1 MAKNEVAFAPQEK
14 LSRELGVFSVTMI
27 GVGGM
32 IGAGIFVLT
41 GMAAGAAGP
50 ALTLAFILN
59 GVVTIFTAMTYAEL
73 GSCFHDAGGG
83 YLWTKEALPQP
94 NGFISGWMSWFAHM
108 VACSLYSLGFGA
120 YFGHML
126 SEMKVSLFGLQG
138 VALAKVLAV
147 IAIVIFAYINIRGTK
162 ETGLAANLVASVKVV
177 LLLVFIVFGLSK
189 IAGEP
194 VSLKNFVPFM
204 PMGWSGVFIAM
215 GLTFIAYQGYE
226 IIAQCSE
233 EVKNPRKNIP
243 RAIFW
248 AIVIVVPIYILIAFV
263 SIAGIEAEG
272 MSTWQFLGL
281 KKEIAVVEAA
291 RHFMPY
297 GGFIILVGGLFS
309 TLSALN
315 ATIYSSS
322 RVSFAMG
329 RDRALPQALGRVSE
343 KRRTPQWAIFIS
355 SIFIAIMAVSLPIED
370 VASACNIMFLLL
382 FLLVNI
388 SLINLR
394 RNRPELDRGFVMPWF
409 PIMPLLGISSQMFL
423 AVYMFNF
430 SRIAWYV
437 GAAWIISGIVFY
449 YLYAS
454 KREKEFKASL
464 IVYAE
469 KELAPKG
476 YNIMVA
482 LDKPEEVG
490 PLMTIANAIAEA
502 RKANITLLGVVE
514 LPEQTPISQG
524 KSFVEE
530 KKRLLQTADKQAKA
544 PVNSLIRVAH
554 HIPEAIVDTVKDN
567 EIDLTILG
575 WKGYSQTRYRLMG
588 TVLDSVVKYA
598 PSDIAVLRLREIKE
612 LKSIF
617 LPTAGGPHAR
627 FAAEI
632 ASFIARNTQ
641 ATLTAGIVIDPA
653 LSPEQREK
661 QLEWLDKTFEDVNLG
676 EVKLEKKAI
685 EASSV
690 LVGIIQESSKHDL
703 VIIGSSNEPIWR
715 RLFFGTIPKIVAK
728 QSPTSV
734 MMVKKYEGAILSWF
748 KKFLAG

>member
-1 MAKNEVAFAPQEK
+1 MAKGELAFVPQEK

-50 ALTLAFILN
+50 ALTLAFVLN

-94 NGFISGWMSWFAHM
+94 SGFISGWMSWFAHM

-126 SEMKVSLFGLQG
+126 SELKVSFLGLEG
-138 VALAKVLAV
+138 VALHKVLAI
-147 IAIVIFAYINIRGTK
+147 IAIGIFSYINIRGTK
-162 ETGLAANLVASVKVV
+162 ETGLAGNLVASMKVA
-177 LLLVFIVFGLSK
+177 LLLVFIAFGLNK
-189 IAGEP
+189 ITGQP

-233 EVKNPRKNIP
+233 EVKNPRRDIP
-243 RAIFW
+243 RAIFY

-263 SIAGIEAEG
+263 SIAGIDAEG
-272 MSTWQFLGL
+272 MTTWQFLGL

-291 RHFMPY
+291 RHLMPY
-297 GGFIILVGGLFS
+297 GGLLILIGGLFS

-329 RDRALPQALGRVSE
+329 RDRALPQAFGRVSH
-343 KRRTPQWAIFIS
+343 KRKTPQWAIFSS

-370 VASACNIMFLLL
+370 VASACDIMFLLL
-382 FLLVNI
+382 FLMVNI

-394 RNRPELDRGFVMPWF
+394 RNRPELDRGYVMPWF
-409 PIMPLLGISSQMFL
+409 PIMPFLGITSQLFL

-437 GAAWIISGIVFY
+437 AGAWIISGVGFFF
-449 YLYAS
+449 LYAS
-454 KREKEFKASL
+454 RREKEHKASL

-476 YNIMVA
+476 YNILVA
-482 LDKPEEVG
+482 LDREEEVS

-502 RKANITLLGVVE
+502 RGANITLLGVVE
-514 LPEQTPISQG
+514 IPEQTPISQG
-524 KSFVEE
+524 KGFVEG
-530 KKRLLQTADKQAKA
+530 KKKLLQAAHKQATA
-544 PVNSLIRVAH
+544 PVNSFIRVTH
-554 HIPEAIVDTVKDN
+554 HIPEAIIDTIKEN
-567 EIDLTILG
+567 EIDLSILG
-575 WKGYSQTRYRLMG
+575 WKGYSQTRYRFMG

-598 PSDIAVLRLREIKE
+598 PCDLAVLRLRELKE

-627 FAAEI
+627 FAAQV
-632 ASFIARNTQ
+632 ACFIARVTQ
-641 ATLTAGIVIDPA
+641 AKLTAGIVIDPT
-653 LSPEQREK
+653 LPPEDREK
-661 QLEWLDKTFEDVNLG
+661 QLAWLEKTFEEVDVG
-676 EVKLEKKAI
+676 EVKLEKRGI
-685 EASSV
+685 EAKSV
-690 LVGIIQESSKHDL
+690 LVGIIQESNKHDL

-715 RLFFGTIPKIVAK
+715 RMFFGSIPKIVAK
-728 QSPTSV
+728 QSRSSV

>member
-1 MAKNEVAFAPQEK
+1 MAKKEVVFAPQER
-14 LSRELGVFSVTMI
+14 LSRELGVFSATMI

-50 ALTLAFILN
+50 ALTLAFVLN

-126 SEMKVSLFGLQG
+126 SELNISFFGLHG
-138 VALAKVLAV
+138 VVLHKALAVVAV
-147 IAIVIFAYINIRGTK
+147 GIFSYINIRGTK
-162 ETGLAANLVASVKVV
+162 ETGLAANLVTSIKIV
-177 LLLVFIVFGLSK
+177 LLLIFVAFGLSK
-189 IAGEP
+189 ISGNP
-194 VSLKNFVPFM
+194 VSLKHFVPYM

-233 EVKNPRKNIP
+233 EVKNPKKDIP
-243 RAIFW
+243 RAIFY
-248 AIVIVVPIYILIAFV
+248 AIAIVVPIYILIAFV
-263 SIAGIEAEG
+263 SIAGVEAEG
-272 MSTWQFLGL
+272 MPTWKFLGL
-281 KKEIAVVEAA
+281 QKELAIVEAA
-291 RHFMPY
+291 RNFMPY
-297 GGFIILVGGLFS
+297 GGLILLIGGLFS

-329 RDRALPQALGRVSE
+329 RDRALPQAFGRISR

-355 SIFIAIMAVSLPIED
+355 SIFIAVMAVSLPIED

-388 SLINLR
+388 SVINLR
-394 RNRPELDRGFVMPWF
+394 KNRPELDRGFVIPWF
-409 PIMPLLGISSQMFL
+409 PITPLLGIATQMFL
-423 AVYMFNF
+423 AVYMFTF
-430 SRIAWYV
+430 SRIAWYLA
-437 GAAWIISGIVFY
+437 GAWIASGIGFF

-454 KREKEFKASL
+454 RREKEYKASL

-476 YNIMVA
+476 YNILVA
-482 LDKPEEVG
+482 LNKPEEVR
-490 PLMTIANAIAEA
+490 PLMTVANAVAKA
-502 RKANITLLGVVE
+502 RGANITLLSVVE
-514 LPEQTPISQG
+514 IPEQTPISQG
-524 KSFVEE
+524 KSFMEE
-530 KKRLLQTADKQAKA
+530 KKKLLQIAHRQAAA
-544 PVNSLIRVAH
+544 PVNSFIRVAH
-554 HIPEAIVDTVKDN
+554 HTPEAIIDTIKDN

-575 WKGYSQTRYRLMG
+575 WKGYSQTRYRFMG

-598 PSDIAVLRLREIKE
+598 PSDLVVVRLREIEE

-617 LPTAGGPHAR
+617 LPTAGGPHAG
-627 FAAEI
+627 FAAQI
-632 ASFIARNTQ
+632 ACFIAR
-641 ATLTAGIVIDPA
+641 ATGAKLTAGIVIDPT
-653 LSPEQREK
+653 LPPDEREK
-661 QLEWLDKTFEDVNLG
+661 KLQWLEKTFEDVDIS
-676 EVKLEKKAI
+676 EVKLEKRGV
-685 EASSV
+685 EAKSV
-690 LVGIIQESSKHDL
+690 LVGIIQESNKHDL
-703 VIIGSSNEPIWR
+703 AIIGSSNEPPWR
-715 RLFFGTIPKIVAK
+715 RLFFGTIPEIVAK
-728 QSPTSV
+728 QSQSSV
-734 MMVKKYEGAILSWF
+734 MMVKKYEGAIVSWF
-748 KKFLAG
+748 KRFLAG

>member
-1 MAKNEVAFAPQEK
+1 
-14 LSRELGVFSVTMI
+14 LGVFSVTAI

-50 ALTLAFILN
+50 ALTLAFVLN

-126 SEMKVSLFGLQG
+126 SELKVSFLGLQG

-147 IAIVIFAYINIRGTK
+147 VAIGIFAYINIRGTK
-162 ETGLAANLVASVKVV
+162 ETGLAANLITSIKVA
-177 LLLVFIVFGLSK
+177 LLLVFIVFGLNK
-189 IAGEP
+189 IAGQP
-194 VSLKNFVPFM
+194 VSLKNFTPFM

-243 RAIFW
+243 RAIFY

-263 SIAGIEAEG
+263 SIAGVDAEG
-272 MSTWQFLGL
+272 MPTWQFLGQ
-281 KKEIAVVEAA
+281 KKELAIVEAA

-297 GGFIILVGGLFS
+297 GGLIILIGGLFS

-322 RVSFAMG
+322 RISFAMG
-329 RDRALPQALGRVSE
+329 RDRALPQALGRVSH

-355 SIFIAIMAVSLPIED
+355 SIFIAIMAVALPIED
-370 VASACNIMFLLL
+370 VASASDIMFLLL

-388 SLINLR
+388 SVINLR
-394 RNRPELDRGFVMPWF
+394 KNRPELDRGYIMPWF
-409 PIMPLLGISSQMFL
+409 PIIPLLGIATKMFL

-430 SRIAWYV
+430 SHIAWYV
-437 GAAWIISGIVFY
+437 AGAWLISGIAFF

-454 KREKEFKASL
+454 QREKEHKASL

-476 YNIMVA
+476 YNILVA
-482 LDKPEEVG
+482 LDKPEEVS

-502 RKANITLLGVVE
+502 RGANITLLSVVE
-514 LPEQTPISQG
+514 IPEQTPISQG
-524 KSFVEE
+524 
-530 KKRLLQTADKQAKA
+530 RKQF
-544 PVNSLIRVAH
+544 R
-554 HIPEAIVDTVKDN
+554 
-567 EIDLTILG
+567 
-575 WKGYSQTRYRLMG
+575 
-588 TVLDSVVKYA
+588 
-598 PSDIAVLRLREIKE
+598 
-612 LKSIF
+612 
-617 LPTAGGPHAR
+617 
-627 FAAEI
+627 
-632 ASFIARNTQ
+632 
-641 ATLTAGIVIDPA
+641 
-653 LSPEQREK
+653 
-661 QLEWLDKTFEDVNLG
+661 
-676 EVKLEKKAI
+676 
-685 EASSV
+685 
-690 LVGIIQESSKHDL
+690 
-703 VIIGSSNEPIWR
+703 
-715 RLFFGTIPKIVAK
+715 
-728 QSPTSV
+728 
-734 MMVKKYEGAILSWF
+734 
-748 KKFLAG
+748 

>member
-1 MAKNEVAFAPQEK
+1 
-14 LSRELGVFSVTMI
+14 
-27 GVGGM
+27 
-32 IGAGIFVLT
+32 
-41 GMAAGAAGP
+41 
-50 ALTLAFILN
+50 
-59 GVVTIFTAMTYAEL
+59 
-73 GSCFHDAGGG
+73 
-83 YLWTKEALPQP
+83 
-94 NGFISGWMSWFAHM
+94 
-108 VACSLYSLGFGA
+108 
-120 YFGHML
+120 
-126 SEMKVSLFGLQG
+126 
-138 VALAKVLAV
+138 
-147 IAIVIFAYINIRGTK
+147 
-162 ETGLAANLVASVKVV
+162 
-177 LLLVFIVFGLSK
+177 
-189 IAGEP
+189 
-194 VSLKNFVPFM
+194 
-204 PMGWSGVFIAM
+204 
-215 GLTFIAYQGYE
+215 
-226 IIAQCSE
+226 
-233 EVKNPRKNIP
+233 
-243 RAIFW
+243 
-248 AIVIVVPIYILIAFV
+248 
-263 SIAGIEAEG
+263 
-272 MSTWQFLGL
+272 
-281 KKEIAVVEAA
+281 
-291 RHFMPY
+291 
-297 GGFIILVGGLFS
+297 
-309 TLSALN
+309 
-315 ATIYSSS
+315 
-322 RVSFAMG
+322 
-329 RDRALPQALGRVSE
+329 
-343 KRRTPQWAIFIS
+343 
-355 SIFIAIMAVSLPIED
+355 
-370 VASACNIMFLLL
+370 
-382 FLLVNI
+382 
-388 SLINLR
+388 
-394 RNRPELDRGFVMPWF
+394 
-409 PIMPLLGISSQMFL
+409 
-423 AVYMFNF
+423 F

-437 GAAWIISGIVFY
+437 GGAWIISGIVFY

-454 KREKEFKASL
+454 RREKEFKASL

-554 HIPEAIVDTVKDN
+554 HVPEAIVDTVKEN

-575 WKGYSQTRYRLMG
+575 WKGYSQTRYRFMG

-641 ATLTAGIVIDPA
+641 ATLTAGIVVDPA

-661 QLEWLDKTFEDVNLG
+661 QLEWVDKTFEDVNLG

-685 EASSV
+685 EAKSV

-715 RLFFGTIPKIVAK
+715 RLFFGAIPKIVAK

-748 KKFLAG
+748 KKFFAG

>member
-120 YFGHML
+120 YFGHLL
-126 SEMKVSLFGLQG
+126 SEMKISLFGLQG
-138 VALAKVLAV
+138 AALAKILAV
-147 IAIVIFAYINIRGTK
+147 VAIVVFSYINIRGTK
-162 ETGLAANLVASVKVV
+162 ETGLAANLVASVKVT
-177 LLLVFIVFGLSK
+177 LLLIFIVFGLSK

-233 EVKNPRKNIP
+233 EVKNPRRNIP

-263 SIAGIEAEG
+263 SIAGVEAEG
-272 MSTWQFLGL
+272 MTTWQFLGL

-297 GGFIILVGGLFS
+297 GGLILLIGGLFS

-322 RVSFAMG
+322 RISFAMG

-355 SIFIAIMAVSLPIED
+355 SIFITIMAVALPIED
-370 VASACNIMFLLL
+370 VASASDIMFLLL

-388 SLINLR
+388 SVINLR
-394 RNRPELDRGFVMPWF
+394 KNRPELDRGYIMPLF
-409 PIMPLLGISSQMFL
+409 PIMPLMGIATKMFL

-437 GAAWIISGIVFY
+437 GGAWIISGIVFY

-454 KREKEFKASL
+454 RREKEFKASL

-554 HIPEAIVDTVKDN
+554 HVPEAIVDTVKEN

-575 WKGYSQTRYRLMG
+575 WKGYSQTRYRFMG

-598 PSDIAVLRLREIKE
+598 PSDIAVLRLMEIKE

-641 ATLTAGIVIDPA
+641 ATLTAGIVVDPA

-661 QLEWLDKTFEDVNLG
+661 QLEWVDKTFEDVNLG

-685 EASSV
+685 EAKSV

-715 RLFFGTIPKIVAK
+715 RLFFGAIPKIVAK

-748 KKFLAG
+748 KKFFAG